1 MPRAIADEGGCGA
14 ACCGKALSTASTRGA
29 ATRKEKALARRIR
42 DECIAYSLRSRRQ
55 KFLPHERPTVEQI
68 VRDLRPKS
76 LPRAFSRLDIDPAS
90 ARADPLRAAVA
101 RADGALVGSSAA
113 SLCLTRRQ
121 EPAHGGSLSKGL
133 PP

>member
-1 MPRAIADEGGCGA
+1 MHRLLAPFTQSEIASQG
-14 ACCGKALSTASTRGA
+14 
-29 ATRKEKALARRIR
+29 
-42 DECIAYSLRSRRQ
+42 AYSWLPENWQ
-55 KFLPHERPTVEQI
+55 KFLPHERPTIEQI
-68 VRDLRPKS
+68 VRGLRPKS

-90 ARADPLRAAVA
+90 ARAGPLRADVA